1 MLALVP
7 TALFGLPPEEAAA
20 IGTIALALVAVIS
33 LFLSYRLFK
42 LTQQQNAE
50 SHGQNLATLRLTAE
64 QLELNR
70 VELSAMGEQVSAMTR
85 QVETAERALAVQI
98 TPNLIPAGVAAAR
111 IGPPEPIM
119 REPQHIEVTPTF
131 LGVINAGNGVA
142 IFDTE
147 RASATCGPDGGRGG
161 MGIVVPPALAGGA
174 EGQIKLTPQVGGGQ
188 VADVGIIYNLEI
200 PYQGAG
206 QDSPRLVL
214 RFTAQFFNEQH
225 WEIKI
230 VHPE

>member
-1 MLALVP
+1 
-7 TALFGLPPEEAAA
+7 
-20 IGTIALALVAVIS
+20 LVAVIS
-33 LFLSYRLFK
+33 LSLSYLLFK
-42 LTQQQNAE
+42 LTQKQNAE
-50 SHGQNLATLRLTAE
+50 SHSQNVAALRLTAE

-70 VELSAMGEQVSAMTR
+70 VQLSAMGEQVSAMTK
-85 QVETAERALAVQI
+85 QVETAEKALAVQT
-98 TPNLIPAGVAAAR
+98 TPRLIPAGVGSAR
-111 IGPPEPIM
+111 IGPSEPIM
-119 REPQHIEVTPTF
+119 REPQSIEITPTF

-142 IFDTE
+142 VFDTDS
-147 RASATCGPDGGRGG
+147 AKATCGPDGGRGS

-174 EGQIKLTPQVGGGQ
+174 EGQIKLTPAIGGSQAPHLGM
-188 VADVGIIYNLEI
+188 IYSLEI

-206 QDSPRLVL
+206 QGSPRFVL